1 MKINIKLWRKLTYK
15 QKHSLIKAYAKMNVE
30 RGVKN
35 EVQ

>member
-1 MKINIKLWRKLTYK
+1 MRINIKLWRKLTYK
-15 QKHSLIKAYAKMNVE
+15 QKHSLIKAYAKTNGK